1 MSKYYRL
8 VKPLDFDKFST
19 VQNNFYLRFL
29 EKPLNYYRYEI
40 PDEAFDRYDQEE
52 VKYELIPLM
61 RILQKEDY
69 DLERR
74 LTTSLTKGDKEHCR
88 AEAIAES
95 MQDLYQAYLILRK
108 YVEENEGKEFGFS
121 IVYPPQEP
129 IENTLIEIS
138 LYQKQKAF

>member
-1 MSKYYRL
+1 
-8 VKPLDFDKFST
+8 
-19 VQNNFYLRFL
+19 
-29 EKPLNYYRYEI
+29 
-40 PDEAFDRYDQEE
+40 
-52 VKYELIPLM
+52 M

>member
-40 PDEAFDRYDQEE
+40 PDEAFDCYDQEE

-74 LTTSLTKGDKEHCR
+74 LTTSPFRYFAVLQLDSISKPITGRESFPFIR
-88 AEAIAES
+88 A
-95 MQDLYQAYLILRK
+95 K
-108 YVEENEGKEFGFS
+108 
-121 IVYPPQEP
+121 
-129 IENTLIEIS
+129 
-138 LYQKQKAF
+138 